1 MFAVQS
7 QQGYLIGYVRTT
19 DGRKPVFDRSKR
31 QAEVFPSRKAAAEGV
46 AEVQECVEQ
55 PVGGVRVVKVS

>member
-7 QQGYLIGYVRTT
+7 NQGYLIGYVRTT
-19 DGRKPVFDRSKR
+19 LGRVPVFDRSKG
-31 QAEVFPSRKAAAEGV
+31 QAEVFPSRKAATEGV

-55 PVGGVRVVKVS
+55 PIGGVRVVKVS